1 MERIFS
7 FALGNLW
14 TWDKNNEKNNILDY
28 VRKLGVDNVE
38 LTAVPIGSLK
48 ISEENRRWLKDLEY
62 VSIHPFIKGAA
73 GNDSIVKQMD
83 LIYSIYDSVNAKQLI
98 IHPKELPSKEI
109 LKMYDMKV
117 STENMPP
124 KFHIEDSKL
133 NSLITEYDLG
143 LCLDVSHAYRFS
155 GAETKKLA
163 EMYESRIS
171 QIHFSGT
178 YRNKNHQSLRIVTQR
193 FLDSI
198 EPIKKLNVPIVIEED
213 IKEQNLDE
221 VKEEIKYIKNLF

>member
-14 TWDKNNEKNNILDY
+14 TWNKNNERNDILDY

-38 LTAVPIGSLK
+38 LTAVPIESLK
-48 ISEENRRWLKDLEY
+48 ISEENRRWLKGLEY
-62 VSIHPFIKGAA
+62 VSIHPFIKGVT
-73 GNDSIVKQMD
+73 GSDSLVKQFD

-98 IHPKELPSKEI
+98 IHPGELPSKEI

-117 STENMPP
+117 STENMSP
-124 KFHIEDSKL
+124 KFHIADSKL

-155 GAETKKLA
+155 GNETKKLV
-163 EMYESRIS
+163 EIYGSRIS

-193 FLDSI
+193 FMDSI

-213 IKEQNLDE
+213 IKEQNLDK